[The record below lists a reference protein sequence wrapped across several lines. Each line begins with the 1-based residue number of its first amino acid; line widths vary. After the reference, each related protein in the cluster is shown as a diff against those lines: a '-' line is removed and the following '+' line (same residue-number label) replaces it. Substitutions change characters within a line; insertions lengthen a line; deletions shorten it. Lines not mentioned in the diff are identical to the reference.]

1 MPGMRELKNHL
12 RSVNTTG
19 QLAGAMKTV
28 SSAKFSRVNA
38 VYAAYAKYAAACDD
52 IISSFGEALADALPC
67 TSPDAPELVVVV
79 ASNRG
84 LCGGFNS
91 TLLAY
96 ADECFEEY
104 KHSGHEYCVVACGKI
119 AAAYFTEH
127 GVKTERDF
135 VFPDIPAF
143 DDCREFCE
151 YLRNGFVNG
160 EFSAVSFVYQHFK
173 NMLTQIPTKKQLLP
187 LGNSSVSSSAST
199 DDVIYIP
206 DRETVMKNACL
217 SCVDCSIYSSV
228 LDAATGAQAATM
240 MAMREATDNVKDTI
254 AALELEISR
263 KRQSEVTSS
272 VIETY
277 SPEEEN

>member
-1 MPGMRELKNHL
+1 M
-12 RSVNTTG
+12 
-19 QLAGAMKTV
+19 
-28 SSAKFSRVNA
+28 
-38 VYAAYAKYAAACDD
+38 
-52 IISSFGEALADALPC
+52 
-67 TSPDAPELVVVV
+67 
-79 ASNRG
+79 
-84 LCGGFNS
+84 
-91 TLLAY
+91 
-96 ADECFEEY
+96 
-104 KHSGHEYCVVACGKI
+104 ACGKI
-119 AAAYFTEH
+119 AAAYFAEH

-143 DDCREFCE
+143 DDCKELCE

>member
-1 MPGMRELKNHL
+1 
-12 RSVNTTG
+12 
-19 QLAGAMKTV
+19 MKTV

-67 TSPDAPELVVVV
+67 TSPDAPELVVVI

-104 KHSGHEYCVVACGKI
+104 KHSGREYRVVACGKI
-119 AAAYFTEH
+119 AAAYFAEH

-135 VFPDIPAF
+135 VFSDVPAF

>member
-38 VYAAYAKYAAACDD
+38 VYAAYSKYAAACDD

-67 TSPDAPELVVVV
+67 TSPDAPELVVVIT
-79 ASNRG
+79 SNRG

-104 KHSGHEYCVVACGKI
+104 KQNGREYRVVSCGRI
-119 AAAYFTEH
+119 ASAYFAEH
-127 GVKTERDF
+127 GVKTERGF
-135 VFPDIPAF
+135 VFPDVPAF
-143 DDCREFCE
+143 DDCRELCE

-160 EFSAVSFVYQHFK
+160 DFSAVSFVYQHFK

-187 LGNSSVSSSAST
+187 LGNSGAASSGSSE
-199 DDVIYIP
+199 DVIYIP

-217 SCVDCSIYSSV
+217 SCVDCSIYSAV

-240 MAMREATDNVKDTI
+240 MAMREATDNVNDSI

>member
-1 MPGMRELKNHL
+1 
-12 RSVNTTG
+12 
-19 QLAGAMKTV
+19 MKTV

-52 IISSFGEALADALPC
+52 IISSFGEALADVLPC
-67 TSPDAPELVVVV
+67 TSPDAPELVVVI

-104 KHSGHEYCVVACGKI
+104 KQSGREYRVVSCGRI
-119 AAAYFTEH
+119 SAAYFAEH
-127 GVKTERDF
+127 GVQTERDF
-135 VFPDIPAF
+135 VFPDVPAF

-160 EFSAVSFVYQHFK
+160 DFSAVSFVYQHFK

-187 LGNSSVSSSAST
+187 LGNSSVSLSDST
-199 DDVIYIP
+199 GDVIYVP

>member
-67 TSPDAPELVVVV
+67 TSTDAPELVVVIT
-79 ASNRG
+79 SNRG

-91 TLLAY
+91 ALLSY
-96 ADECFEEY
+96 AEECFEEY
-104 KHSGHEYCVVACGKI
+104 KRVGREYRVASCGRI
-119 AAAYFTEH
+119 ASAYFAEH

-135 VFPDIPAF
+135 VFPDVPAF

-160 EFSAVSFVYQHFK
+160 DFSAVSFVYQHFK
-173 NMLTQIPTKKQLLP
+173 NMLTQIPMKKQLLP
-187 LGNSSVSSSAST
+187 LGNSSAASADST

-206 DRETVMKNACL
+206 DSETVMKNVCL
-217 SCVDCSIYSSV
+217 SCVDCSIYSAV

-277 SPEEEN
+277 SAEE